1 MPIDPCRYV
10 ADNLYVEGVAL
21 AEVVAAVGT
30 PSYVYSRQAIEQHWR
45 AFDEA
50 FGDYPHQICY
60 AVKAN
65 GTLAILDLLARLGSG
80 FDIVSG
86 GELERVLRAGGD
98 PAKIIFSGVGKS
110 EAEVR
115 RALEVGIGCL
125 NLESD
130 AELDR
135 VNRIAGEVGVKA
147 PIAVRINPD
156 IDARTHPYIATGMRD
171 NKFGIAMEVALNT
184 YSKAFDMAHVNV
196 SGVACHIGSQL
207 IELSPFVE
215 ALHRTIDFVE
225 KLEIAGVKLTKLD
238 LGGGLGIRYGEE
250 EPPVPKAYIGALLS
264 TLEQRACQLPVT
276 IEPGRTIVG
285 NAGVLLSRVEY
296 IKESPWR
303 NFVIVDAAMNDLIR
317 PALYQAWHD
326 VVPLTRLGQSD
337 AKIYDE
343 VGPVCESA
351 DFLAKDRRLVL
362 SEGDHIVIGS
372 AGAYGFV
379 LSSNYNARPRPAE
392 VMVDGEDYH
401 VVRSRETFEQMLNG
415 EQTVPV

>member
-337 AKIYDE
+337 AKIYDV